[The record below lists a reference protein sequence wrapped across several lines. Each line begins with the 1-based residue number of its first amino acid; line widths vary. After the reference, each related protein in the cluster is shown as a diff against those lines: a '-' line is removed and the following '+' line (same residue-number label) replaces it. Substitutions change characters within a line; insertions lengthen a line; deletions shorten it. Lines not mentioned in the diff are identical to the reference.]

1 MSTTSTEGNSTL
13 RLESML
19 TLAFELIFGIF
30 AIKKEIDGFM
40 SDIYVML
47 IYGRWEL
54 NSREIPNEISK

>member
-1 MSTTSTEGNSTL
+1 MI
-13 RLESML
+13 

-30 AIKKEIDGFM
+30 ASKKEIDRFI

-54 NSREIPNEISK
+54 KSGEMPNKVSK